1 MKRISALVLAC
12 MILAG
17 AGNIVYAA
25 QETAE
30 QPESTAEAVQTQ
42 KTGPECSFSEPQIEK
57 KAAHAEYKTTVSV
70 SGEDLVEG
78 YEIHVKA
85 ENKDEIVIENKAG
98 GTATENVYKDGVMY
112 LAVMSGE
119 LTGDETELCDIT
131 VKLPYDAAES
141 GSVLE
146 IPEIQIVTSVAAERI
161 ETAGPYEVELP
172 EVKAPFYATVWFY
185 LIIAAAVLAG
195 GFVIWKKRRGMRKRK
210 KV

>member
-1 MKRISALVLAC
+1 MLS
-12 MILAG
+12 
-17 AGNIVYAA
+17 
-25 QETAE
+25 
-30 QPESTAEAVQTQ
+30 
-42 KTGPECSFSEPQIEK
+42 
-57 KAAHAEYKTTVSV
+57 
-70 SGEDLVEG
+70 DLG

-119 LTGDETELCDIT
+119 LTGEETELCDIT

-195 GFVIWKKRRGMRKRK
+195 GFVIWKKRRGLRKRK
-210 KV
+210 NA

>member
-1 MKRISALVLAC
+1 MKRISALVLAG

-30 QPESTAEAVQTQ
+30 QPESAAEAVQTQ

-119 LTGDETELCDIT
+119 LTGEETELCDIT
-131 VKLPYDAAES
+131 VTL
-141 GSVLE
+141 
-146 IPEIQIVTSVAAERI
+146 
-161 ETAGPYEVELP
+161 
-172 EVKAPFYATVWFY
+172 
-185 LIIAAAVLAG
+185 
-195 GFVIWKKRRGMRKRK
+195 
-210 KV
+210 

>member
-30 QPESTAEAVQTQ
+30 QPESAAEAVQTQ

-119 LTGDETELCDIT
+119 LTGEETELCDIT

-146 IPEIQIVTSVAAERI
+146 IPEIQKVADRC
-161 ETAGPYEVELP
+161 V
-172 EVKAPFYATVWFY
+172 VFYHGG
-185 LIIAAAVLAG
+185 IQAVLERSEITEERVMLLATNASAIRAEQG
-195 GFVIWKKRRGMRKRK
+195 QEV
-210 KV
+210 

>member
-1 MKRISALVLAC
+1 MKRISALVLAG

-30 QPESTAEAVQTQ
+30 QPESAAEAVQTQ

-112 LAVMSGE
+112 
-119 LTGDETELCDIT
+119 
-131 VKLPYDAAES
+131 
-141 GSVLE
+141 
-146 IPEIQIVTSVAAERI
+146 TSVAAERI

-195 GFVIWKKRRGMRKRK
+195 GFVIWKKRRGLRKRK
-210 KV
+210 NA